1 MRKFPIG
8 IQDFRELR
16 KRNFLYVDK
25 TREIYQLIEG
35 GKYFFL
41 SRPRRFGKS
50 LLLST
55 LKYLFLGEKDL
66 FNGLW
71 IEGKHDFEPHPVLHF
86 SFSTLGYQD
95 IGLAEGLLQALDNK
109 AREAGLTLTQ
119 KGIGPRF
126 QELIQQLAKRGSKV
140 VLLIDEYDKPLVDY
154 IDKPEQAEANREI
167 LKRFFSVIKD
177 ADPSLRFFLI
187 TGVSKFSK
195 VSLFQI

>member
-8 IQDFRELR
+8 IQDFQKLRED
-16 KRNFLYVDK
+16 NYLYIDK
-25 TREIYQLIEG
+25 TRELFHLLKDGSY
-35 GKYFFL
+35 YFL

-66 FNGLW
+66 FKGLW
-71 IEGKHDFEPHPVLHF
+71 IDGKYEFEPHPVLHF
-86 SFSTLGYQD
+86 SFSTLGYKD
-95 IGLAEGLLQALDNK
+95 IGLVEGLLQTLDNK

-126 QELIQQLAKRGSKV
+126 QELIHQLAKKGPKV

-154 IDKPEQAEANREI
+154 IDQLN
-167 LKRFFSVIKD
+167 
-177 ADPSLRFFLI
+177 
-187 TGVSKFSK
+187 
-195 VSLFQI
+195 